1 MATKSIPKLTLTI
14 VALLSCNGICF
25 AQTALPTIDIGQRH
39 KTTALSSK
47 PRTTA
52 NQPVS
57 LSAPRPATPARID
70 QASQVSNA
78 PVQAIDS
85 NQSFG
90 SSAQQNTALG
100 PRISYPA
107 GPKEMNTSSE
117 RFFTG
122 GQINVQPA
130 FRPGEALEVVPGL
143 AVVPHNS
150 EGMANLYYLRGF
162 DLDHGTDL
170 ALYLDS
176 MPLNMRTHGHG
187 QGYADANFV
196 IPEMLAYVD
205 ARKGSYNVEDGDF
218 SNAGTLR
225 MQYLQKVPDGV
236 FTSTAGAF
244 GYGRQFGM
252 KSWEYAGGDILGGGE
267 ISVYNGPW
275 TTPNH
280 TRKINSVLRWSK
292 GEENNGFS
300 ITGMAYANRW
310 ISADQIPLRAV
321 DTNQMSRWGS
331 INPTDGGDTTRF
343 SLSSRWAQETAN
355 YHSKIEAFAVHSTLD
370 LFNDYT
376 YYLTHPILGDQF
388 RQFDRRS
395 LIGGN
400 GYHTQKLSLFD
411 KESELKFGFQ
421 SRYDDIRL
429 GLQDTVNRGPYDA
442 LRNDHVSEG
451 NITLLT
457 DFKIKWSPW
466 LKTIIGTRWD
476 YFWGANQGLQSYS
489 NAPIVPTLDAPG
501 ANVFNGVA
509 PFRLWTGPFNSGAK
523 NAQLLSPKASVI
535 INPWDQKTD
544 FFFNFGRGFHSNDF
558 RATTQRFS
566 TSEVTEEF
574 GYIPVQRNGLLS
586 ASTGGEVGVKS
597 KAIDKLESAAT
608 LFFIRTNQ
616 ENIFEGDTGNTV
628 IARGANRLGIE
639 FTNHYRPLSWLAFE
653 GDLTATHASFH
664 GYDQEQ
670 TNLYWALL
678 QPDAFAWGAW
688 AGNAP
693 GNYLVNATPVIATA
707 ALELGEATG
716 WFGNLKYRYISPRP
730 LTQDGY
736 FKSPA
741 LGTVNLRSGYRWKD
755 GWKLQLDVFNMF
767 NSRSQQV
774 AYAYGSLLPTDPLYR
789 ACNGASNIP
798 TTPEVC
804 GVGQMGVI
812 GHSIEPPSW
821 RLTFGGPIN
830 LSDNLFSRSNLSEP
844 FSMFD
849 F

>member
-1 MATKSIPKLTLTI
+1 MATKSIAKLTLTI
-14 VALLSCNGICF
+14 VACLSCNGMSF

-47 PRTTA
+47 PRTIP
-52 NQPVS
+52 NQPIK
-57 LSAPRPATPARID
+57 LSAPHPAAPVRVD
-70 QASQVSNA
+70 QVSGSSNA
-78 PVQAIDS
+78 PVQTVDD
-85 NQSFG
+85 NQSFA

-100 PRISYPA
+100 PRINYPA
-107 GPKEMNTSSE
+107 GPKEMNSSSE

-122 GQINVQPA
+122 GQINVLPA

-170 ALYLDS
+170 AIYLDS

-205 ARKGSYNVEDGDF
+205 ARKGAYNVEDGDF

-225 MQYLQKVPDGV
+225 MQYLQKVPEGV

-280 TRKINSVLRWSK
+280 TRKINSVLRWSR

-321 DTNQMSRWGS
+321 DTNQMSHWGS
-331 INPTDGGDTTRF
+331 INPTDGGDTTRV

-355 YHSKIEAFAVHSTLD
+355 YQTKIEAFAVHSTLD

-388 RQFDRRS
+388 RQFDRRA

-400 GYHTQKLSLFD
+400 AYHTQKLSLSD

-451 NITLLT
+451 NISLLT
-457 DFKIKWSPW
+457 DFKTKWSPW
-466 LKTIIGTRWD
+466 LKTVIGTRWD
-476 YFWGANQGLQSYS
+476 YFWGANQGLQSYAS
-489 NAPIVPTLDAPG
+489 APIVPTFDAPG
-501 ANVFNGVA
+501 ANVFNGA
-509 PFRLWTGPFNSGAK
+509 SPFRLWTGPFNSGAT

-586 ASTGGEVGVKS
+586 ASTGGEVGIKT

-653 GDLTATHASFH
+653 GDLTATHARFH

-670 TNLYWALL
+670 ADLYWALL

-693 GNYLVNATPVIATA
+693 GNYLINATPVIATA
-707 ALELGEATG
+707 TLELGEATG

-789 ACNGASNIP
+789 ACNGTSTIP
-798 TTPEVC
+798 ATPEVC
-804 GVGQMGVI
+804 GVGQMGLI

-830 LSDNLFSRSNLSEP
+830 LDGNLLHNADLSEP
-844 FSMFD
+844 FRLVNF
-849 F
+849 